1 MSKTSLSIFL
11 IKKEYTIFDQIKENC
26 EVLKK
31 YNENKILYYSPSQIN
46 TPSWLN
52 SFFHDEFQGISI
64 SNARCLLLL
73 KLEVGS
79 ENRIFALTFGYG
91 KNFLKENVIEE
102 DFGLKVILNSIE
114 KNRIRKISKTDIGKN
129 YKSSQEQLPKEG
141 ELSEFGFDINRD
153 IIKFVTGKYEEED
166 FGKCILTG
174 GDIFNIHS
182 DKDINN
188 IEELL
193 VLAYN
198 KYGTDSYKE
207 KFPWLDNIR
216 LMKNKKILE
225 KLNEKC
231 VKVLNEKNFDSLWIA
246 IPEIINW
253 DKVQNIKITGQKD
266 KELKTDIDMSKF
278 LSCFN
283 NNKIENFEQLRNKEL
298 KIFDFENDIMS
309 KWPLYKCIV
318 GNIDVDGKTYAINNG
333 NWYLINE
340 DYQNDILQKYEN
352 INLSDIDFIEFKHND
367 EDEYNE
373 KMVEHLKNSELMH
386 KVFVP
391 IGGGSGNK
399 IEPCDIVYENN
410 FIHIK
415 ISEGSQY
422 LSHLFNQATV
432 SSTML
437 LDSNFRTLLNQKAS
451 EKNLN
456 YRVSNVFTPS
466 QYNVILGIITKKQD
480 EHPHIPFFSKV
491 SIVYCKQ
498 QIENLGYNFYIKNI
512 YKNKVD
518 S

>member
-11 IKKEYTIFDQIKENC
+11 IKKEYTNFDEIIENC

-31 YNENKILYYSPSQIN
+31 YNEKKILYYSPSQIN
-46 TPSWLN
+46 DPSWLN
-52 SFFHDEFQGISI
+52 SFFHEKFQRISI
-64 SNARCLLLL
+64 SNARCLLLV
-73 KLEVGS
+73 KLEVVS

-114 KNRIRKISKTDIGKN
+114 KNMIRKISKMDIGKN

-153 IIKFVTGKYEEED
+153 IIKFVTGKYEDDD
-166 FGKCILTG
+166 FGKCMLTG

-193 VLAYN
+193 ALTYN
-198 KYGTDSYKE
+198 KYKTDSYKE
-207 KFPWLDNIR
+207 KFPWLDNIK
-216 LMKNKKILE
+216 LIKNKKIIE
-225 KLNEKC
+225 TLNEEC
-231 VKVLNEKNFDSLWIA
+231 VKALNEEKFDSLWIA
-246 IPEIINW
+246 IPEIIYW
-253 DKVQNIKITGQKD
+253 DKVKNIKITGQKD

-278 LSCFN
+278 LSCFSA
-283 NNKIENFEQLRNKEL
+283 NKIENFEQLCHKEL
-298 KIFDFENDIMS
+298 RIYDFEDNIIS
-309 KWPLYKCIV
+309 KWPLYKCVV
-318 GNIDVDGKTYAINNG
+318 GNIDFNGKAYAINNG

-340 DYQNDILQKYEN
+340 DYQNEILQKYEN
-352 INLSDIDFIEFKHND
+352 INLSNIDFIEFTHHD
-367 EDEYNE
+367 EDEYN
-373 KMVEHLKNSELMH
+373 KNMVEYLKNSELMH
-386 KVFVP
+386 KVSVP
-391 IGGGSGNK
+391 FGGGSGNK
-399 IEPCDIVYENN
+399 IEPCDIVYEKN

-437 LDSNFRTLLNQKAS
+437 LDSNFRTKLNNKAC
-451 EKNLN
+451 ENNLN
-456 YRVSNVFTPS
+456 FRVNNTFTPS
-466 QYNVILGIITKKQD
+466 QYNVILGIITKKQG
-480 EHPHIPFFSKV
+480 ERPHIPFFSKV

-498 QIENLGYNFYIKNI
+498 QIENLGYNFYMKNI
-512 YKNKVD
+512 YKNIVNN
-518 S
+518 